1 MKYEVSLE
9 PRTRQHPDACP
20 AFVDRQER
28 TSLDI
33 LTMRFDSLGDD
44 ADRAIGEQ
52 VLSSDLHRTPRS
64 AAAGREDGREVE
76 VVRDDDELVL
86 VLPRQDL
93 DVWPM

>member
-1 MKYEVSLE
+1 
-9 PRTRQHPDACP
+9 
-20 AFVDRQER
+20 
-28 TSLDI
+28 
-33 LTMRFDSLGDD
+33 MRFDSRGDD

-52 VLSSDLHRTPRS
+52 VLSSDLHRTQRS